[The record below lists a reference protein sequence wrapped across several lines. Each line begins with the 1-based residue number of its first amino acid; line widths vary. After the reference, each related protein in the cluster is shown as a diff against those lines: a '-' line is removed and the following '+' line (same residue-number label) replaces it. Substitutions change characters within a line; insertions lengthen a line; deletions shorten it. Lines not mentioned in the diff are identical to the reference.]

1 MPRGVKPKADITKEL
16 LKIQKTYGTLSASAV
31 LKEAKKKRHPLHP
44 YFNWDD
50 SSAAQKWRLH
60 QANML
65 ITRAQIIITDHEERT
80 VSAFISVNR
89 EEGREFVHT
98 AQAVQDSELVLQIF
112 SQLEARMDALQDQ
125 LQSLNLF
132 KGVSKT
138 ALKVAKK
145 PITKRREQL
154 ERKVARASKKKKGKK
169 AA

>member
-1 MPRGVKPKADITKEL
+1 MCIRD
-16 LKIQKTYGTLSASAV
+16 S
-31 LKEAKKKRHPLHP
+31 P

-125 LQSLNLF
+125 LQSLNLL

-138 ALKVAKK
+138 ALKVAKE

-154 ERKVARASKKKKGKK
+154 ERKVARASKKKKAKK